1 MIDAMWKLIDPK
13 SHDASA
19 AQTFQAITDIKD
31 IGKAA
36 GGWNAVADFGQ
47 TVAGRPAQNYLQP
60 AAQQPVAQQATAQW
74 VQADEA
80 GYLFF
85 WEPTNQYWDA
95 YYQLYYDPASSLYYD
110 ANNNTYTAEQVTG
123 QQTAQALMNLRTA
136 PKNTQSLQNL
146 MVNCAMYTDHPSCAT
161 YRAELKMLNL
171 IW

>member
-13 SHDASA
+13 SHEASA
-19 AQTFQAITDIKD
+19 AQTFQAITDVKD

-36 GGWNAVADFGQ
+36 GGWNAVGDFGQ
-47 TVAGRPAQNYLQP
+47 TVAGRPTQNYLQP
-60 AAQQPVAQQATAQW
+60 AVQQPVQQAAAQW

-110 ANNNTYTAEQVTG
+110 ANNNRETHLHSNRRLLCRQ
-123 QQTAQALMNLRTA
+123 RCSWW
-136 PKNTQSLQNL
+136 SLSKISD
-146 MVNCAMYTDHPSCAT
+146 Y
-161 YRAELKMLNL
+161 
-171 IW
+171 

>member
-60 AAQQPVAQQATAQW
+60 AAQQPAAQQATAQW

-80 GYLFF
+80 
-85 WEPTNQYWDA
+85 
-95 YYQLYYDPASSLYYD
+95 
-110 ANNNTYTAEQVTG
+110 
-123 QQTAQALMNLRTA
+123 
-136 PKNTQSLQNL
+136 
-146 MVNCAMYTDHPSCAT
+146 
-161 YRAELKMLNL
+161 
-171 IW
+171 